1 MHRPTIAHWCA
12 VKRIL
17 RYLKG
22 TTTHGLLYSS
32 GSMELQAFS
41 DADYA
46 GDPDDRVSTGGSC
59 IFIGPNLI
67 SWSSK
72 KQKGVSR
79 SSTEAEC
86 RQLAYT
92 AATLSWFRSLFKDLH
107 IPLSCPRMWCDNISA
122 ISLASNPVF
131 HAWTRHVEVDYHYVR
146 EKVVRGELD
155 VRYISTLDQ
164 LADCL
169 TKGLSTSRFR
179 YLISK
184 LPVRSCPVSLRGC
197 DNDRDK
203 T

>member
-1 MHRPTIAHWCA
+1 
-12 VKRIL
+12 
-17 RYLKG
+17 
-22 TTTHGLLYSS
+22 
-32 GSMELQAFS
+32 MELQAFS

-46 GDPDDRVSTGGSC
+46 GDPDDCRSTRGSC

-72 KQKGVSR
+72 KQKGVSC
-79 SSTEAEC
+79 SSTEAEY
-86 RQLAYT
+86 RPLVYI
-92 AATLSWFRSLFKDLH
+92 AATLTWFQSLFKDLH
-107 IPLSCPRMWCDNISA
+107 IPLSCLHIWCDNISA
-122 ISLASNPVF
+122 ISLASNRLF
-131 HAWTRHVEVDYHYVR
+131 HAWTRHVEVDYHYVQ

-169 TKGLSTSRFR
+169 TKGLSTSRFH

-184 LPVRSCPVSLRGC
+184 LPVRSCLVSLRGC
-197 DNDRDK
+197 DNDKDK